1 MTAAVI
7 DASAILALLLDEPG
21 ARRVEAV
28 LADSAVTTINLSE
41 VVGYYA
47 RGGADEAGIRRML
60 DALPCERV
68 PFDEELAYA
77 AGMLVPRT
85 RSAGLSLGDRAC
97 LALAAQ
103 LGVPAM
109 TADRPWLD
117 IAGAVGVTVELIR

>member
-21 ARRVEAV
+21 AQKVEAV
-28 LADSAVTTINLSE
+28 LADSVITTINLSE

-47 RGGADEAGIRRML
+47 RGGADEAGIRKML
-60 DALPCERV
+60 NALTCERV
-68 PFDEELAYA
+68 LFDEELAYA

-97 LALAAQ
+97 LALAHR

-109 TADRPWLD
+109 TADRPWLAFAHTID
-117 IAGAVGVTVELIR
+117 VRIELIR

>member
-1 MTAAVI
+1 MTVSVI

-21 ARRVEAV
+21 ARKVESV

-47 RGGADEAGIRRML
+47 RSGADEAGIRGML
-60 DALPCERV
+60 NALPCERV
-68 PFDEELAYA
+68 LFDEDLAYA

-97 LALAAQ
+97 LALAHR
-103 LGVPAM
+103 LGVPAV
-109 TADRPWLD
+109 TADRPWLALAD
-117 IAGAVGVTVELIR
+117 TIGIQIELIR